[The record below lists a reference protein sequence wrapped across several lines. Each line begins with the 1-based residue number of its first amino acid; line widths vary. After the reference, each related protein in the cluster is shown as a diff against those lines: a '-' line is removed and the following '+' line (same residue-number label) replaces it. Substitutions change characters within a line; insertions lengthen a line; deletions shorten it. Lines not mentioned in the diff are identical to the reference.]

1 MVPWYNGTIMN
12 WIATNIR
19 FPEDQYM
26 ALKQRAA
33 RERKSLAKIIREAT
47 DGQIQRDVSQ
57 KEKKNKTEAFMEK
70 VEKVAKQNAKYT
82 KGFDSVRA
90 LREIRY
96 Q

>member
-1 MVPWYNGTIMN
+1 MN

-26 ALKQRAA
+26 RLKQTAA

-47 DGQIQRDVSQ
+47 DGVIKPTETVST
-57 KEKKNKTEAFMEK
+57 EKKKKE
-70 VEKVAKQNAKYT
+70 VEKFMRSLERLAKENSKQAGKDFN
-82 KGFDSVRA
+82 SVKA

-96 Q
+96 SE